1 VASTPVIRIVSGG
14 QTGADRGALDA
25 AIALGLPHGGWCP
38 RGRRAEDGVIPDR
51 YLLDETGSRQYAAR
65 TERNVIDSDGTLIVI
80 RGRLQGG
87 SALTA
92 RVARARGKPCLI
104 VDMARDTAG
113 ADEIRDWLRKHAIAV
128 LNVAGPRESHCPG
141 IGEQVKTLLIETLGS
156 SGSRFQVGPVRGP
169 VQ

>member
-38 RGRRAEDGVIPDR
+38 GGRRAEDGAIPDK
-51 YLLDETGSRQYAAR
+51 YLLVETGSRHYAVR

-92 RVARARGKPCLI
+92 RLARARGKPYLI
-104 VDMARDTAG
+104 VDVTRDAAG
-113 ADEIRDWLRKHAIAV
+113 AGELRDWLREHAIAV

-141 IGEQVKTLLIETLGS
+141 IGRQVEALLIEVLG
-156 SGSRFQVGPVRGP
+156 P
-169 VQ
+169 